1 MSNASVSSSCALI
14 STKATK
20 RQREVCREGTRDR

>member
-20 RQREVCREGTRDR
+20 RQRGLQGGYT